1 MYDKINLLVNLAIF
15 DYFQAVLE
23 TFSIFCD
30 RDFSQKL
37 QESIAQAELGETITW
52 EEVKAKLGI

>member
-1 MYDKINLLVNLAIF
+1 LAIF

-30 RDFSQKL
+30 RNFSQKL
-37 QESIAQAELGETITW
+37 QESIAQAEFGETISW